1 MTEKRAY
8 ILVFAAALFLQIVL
22 TAGLKLLDA
31 GSDAFVLTYM
41 LLACGASL
49 SIGLIGTHYH

>member
-8 ILVFAAALFLQIVL
+8 ILVFVVAALLQIAL
-22 TAGLKLLDA
+22 TIGLKLLNA
-31 GSDAFVLTYM
+31 ESDAFVLAYL

-49 SIGLIGTHYH
+49 SIGLIGTHYN

>member
-8 ILVFAAALFLQIVL
+8 ILLFAVALLLQAIL
-22 TAGLKLLDA
+22 TGSLKLLGA
-31 GSDAFVLTYM
+31 GPDVLVAAYV

-49 SIGLIGTHYH
+49 GVGLIGTHYH